1 MVGSIFC
8 LAILFLATSVQAAGI
23 KVQNVNYDQELGVLV
38 VKGKIEGLG
47 DNVDV
52 FVENLSTGAVLASST
67 TSKQFSYMVPMAS
80 FADVPCEVLILAGA
94 ESAIASVRHGPG
106 DCTRFELTL
115 SGVVRDGPVPFATVS
130 VTLDGVTY
138 TTTADEFGNYEL
150 PILTANINQLVR
162 IDASAEDPETGGSIE
177 FINLIG
183 SFSRVLN
190 AGPSGNVTNLT
201 TASYILAVEA
211 NGGSEP
217 TTIEELQTAETAID
231 VTELFELAALI
242 KLIVDDPSYSLPA
255 GEDSMIAFISD
266 PAAVEAYLET
276 VPQEDLDAALAEIL
290 SDSDLVA
297 GFTIADIPERYYAI
311 PTASPGFMARRGDAL
326 EFNVGVPGAET
337 GTILSFSFTGQ
348 GTDQSFDWSIDA
360 SGRLVLDFNTPI
372 EQIDFPGIDSTPA
385 TPPERQLLVDA
396 NIQQIA
402 EIRTVTQHTYTRVTD
417 GTLVDIVRREAP
429 ATITYPPIDLGGGAT
444 LTLAN
449 QPVFEITSTE
459 QTLRSSLD
467 IDPTPFKAS
476 CAGGGQGVCV
486 EGAWAGTYH
495 YFPGVDNGNNPYP
508 DTAYG
513 DIASFAADSTVS
525 GNISGF
531 AATWSVDADG
541 ALVITYPDGWT
552 QRALILDSLGLEY
565 GVFLDFSNGFDR
577 FATYTVFVRAD
588 ESFDLTVPFLTSP
601 AGQYWN
607 GEINSWVPG
616 SFDENGLHTINVRF
630 GWQFDATGGTG
641 RNRRGFPDECGKG
654 LLTTAMTWS
663 VNPDGSAL
671 IDRFPTVVFP
681 GWALRTW
688 FPVAETTTNGDRL
701 LYVMETESRLIGPDN
716 MEYGLFIPP
725 RLNIEREIDE
735 FTDYNCFFN
744 Q

>member
-1 MVGSIFC
+1 M
-8 LAILFLATSVQAAGI
+8 
-23 KVQNVNYDQELGVLV
+23 
-38 VKGKIEGLG
+38 
-47 DNVDV
+47 
-52 FVENLSTGAVLASST
+52 
-67 TSKQFSYMVPMAS
+67 
-80 FADVPCEVLILAGA
+80 
-94 ESAIASVRHGPG
+94 
-106 DCTRFELTL
+106 
-115 SGVVRDGPVPFATVS
+115 PFATVS

-138 TTTADEFGNYEL
+138 TTTADEFGNYAL

-242 KLIVDDPSYSLPA
+242 KLIVDDSSYSLPA
-255 GEDSMIAFISD
+255 GEGSMIAFISD
-266 PAAVEAYLET
+266 PAAVEAYIAT

-360 SGRLVLDFNTPI
+360 SGRLVLDFNAPI

-385 TPPERQLLVDA
+385 TPAERQILVDA

-429 ATITYPPIDLGGGAT
+429 ATISYPTID
-444 LTLAN
+444 
-449 QPVFEITSTE
+449 
-459 QTLRSSLD
+459 
-467 IDPTPFKAS
+467 
-476 CAGGGQGVCV
+476 
-486 EGAWAGTYH
+486 
-495 YFPGVDNGNNPYP
+495 
-508 DTAYG
+508 
-513 DIASFAADSTVS
+513 
-525 GNISGF
+525 
-531 AATWSVDADG
+531 
-541 ALVITYPDGWT
+541 
-552 QRALILDSLGLEY
+552 
-565 GVFLDFSNGFDR
+565 
-577 FATYTVFVRAD
+577 
-588 ESFDLTVPFLTSP
+588 
-601 AGQYWN
+601 
-607 GEINSWVPG
+607 
-616 SFDENGLHTINVRF
+616 
-630 GWQFDATGGTG
+630 
-641 RNRRGFPDECGKG
+641 
-654 LLTTAMTWS
+654 
-663 VNPDGSAL
+663 
-671 IDRFPTVVFP
+671 
-681 GWALRTW
+681 
-688 FPVAETTTNGDRL
+688 
-701 LYVMETESRLIGPDN
+701 SR
-716 MEYGLFIPP
+716 
-725 RLNIEREIDE
+725 
-735 FTDYNCFFN
+735 
-744 Q
+744 